1 MHLVLF
7 LFLFGDGARPDVPA
21 PKAEEVPRRYRL
33 PPPPPPAPPAKPKK
47 ETAAERKK
55 RLAEEKRIRKML
67 EALSGKDGQQMGLI
81 GVLRS
86 GDSSGSSIFGSGDL
100 SGSGFGSGGLGTG
113 TAGVGTGGGGKAW
126 GTIGIG
132 TIGATPATPPPNDRE
147 AIHRVVRAHTA
158 SIKYCYEKELAQK
171 PDLAG
176 RVSTRFKIDETGAVT
191 EANVTD
197 STLGDTNVE
206 SCVLRQ
212 IRSWKFPAK
221 ATTVTY
227 PFRFETGG

>member
-1 MHLVLF
+1 MHVVLF
-7 LFLFGDGARPDVPA
+7 LLLFGDGARPDLPA

-67 EALSGKDGQQMGLI
+67 EALSVKDGQQMGLI

-86 GDSSGSSIFGSGDL
+86 ADPEGSTSVFGR
-100 SGSGFGSGGLGTG
+100 SGSGNALG
-113 TAGVGTGGGGKAW
+113 AGDLKGGGGTGW
-126 GTIGIG
+126 GTIGVG
-132 TIGATPATPPPNDRE
+132 TIGVTPATPPANDRE
-147 AIHRVVRAHTA
+147 AIHRVVRAHTS
-158 SIKYCYEKELAQK
+158 SIKYCYEKELTQK

-176 RVSTRFKIDETGAVT
+176 RVTTRFKIDETGAVT
-191 EANVTD
+191 EATVTD
-197 STLGDTNVE
+197 SSLGDTNVE

-227 PFRFETGG
+227 PFRFENGG